1 MPKIDVSH
9 KDLCNLIG
17 RKLSAEQLGDE
28 VLFAKAE
35 LDEVNGDAFKIDIK
49 DTNRPDLWSAEG
61 VAREIRAKYKP
72 GIPKYD
78 VRKSPFVV
86 NVEKSVETVRP
97 YTACAVVK
105 GLKINDTTMSQLL
118 QLQEK
123 GAGTFGRNRKEVA
136 IGVYGLGRIK
146 FPITYKAISPDGIR
160 FVPLD
165 FKEKM
170 TPKEI
175 LEKHPKGKE
184 FGHLLAGKSMYPLF
198 IDAEG
203 EVLSIPPIINSD
215 HSGKVTEKTTDIFI
229 ECSGF
234 DKKFLYTALNVLVS
248 ALHER
253 GGIIYGVK
261 VVYGKQ
267 SSVTPD
273 LTPKKFRVSVDY
285 INKISGLQLPVKDV
299 VKLLEKSLYVATAK
313 GKNIELLYP
322 AYRQDLMHERDVVE
336 DVLIA
341 YGFNK
346 IEPVIPKLIT
356 KGGIFKEQSYIEN
369 ISEIMTGAGFQE
381 ILSYTLTNVENVF
394 QRMETKGEA
403 VELENPMSANWSVF
417 RTWLLPGILEFLSK
431 NKHVEYPHSVFET
444 GNVVLRDNS
453 STRAKDVTKLAAAVS
468 ATIVNYET
476 ISSYLDALLKNLG
489 IEYTLRKNTHPSF
502 AEGRSA
508 EIVSCGKHLGL
519 IGEIHPAVL
528 NNWTLEKPV
537 VAFEIDLEEVF
548 ELLRKK

>member
-1 MPKIDVSH
+1 MPKIDVSQ

-35 LDEVNGDAFKIDIK
+35 LDEANGDALKIDVK

-72 GIPKYD
+72 GMLKYD
-78 VRKSPFVV
+78 VRKSSFVV
-86 NVEKSVETVRP
+86 NVEKSVEAVRP

-105 GLKINDTTMSQLL
+105 GLKINDTVMSQLL

-123 GAGTFGRNRKEVA
+123 VAGTFGRNRREVA
-136 IGVYGLGRIK
+136 IGVYDLSRIK
-146 FPITYKAISPDGIR
+146 FPITYKAISPEGIK
-160 FVPLD
+160 FIPLD
-165 FKEKM
+165 YKDKM

-184 FGHLLAGKSMYPLF
+184 FGHLLAGKSMYPIF
-198 IDAEG
+198 IDFEG
-203 EVLSIPPIINSD
+203 EVLSVPPIINSD

-234 DKKFLYTALNVLVS
+234 DKKFLYTALNVLV
-248 ALHER
+248 AAMHER

-261 VVYGKQ
+261 VVYGKN
-267 SSVTPD
+267 SSITPD

-285 INKISGLQLPVKDV
+285 INKVSGLDLNVKDV
-299 VKLLEKSLYVATAK
+299 IKLLEKSLYGATIK
-313 GKNIELLYP
+313 GKNIELSYP

-346 IEPVIPKLIT
+346 IESVIPKLIT
-356 KGGIFKEQSYIEN
+356 KGGVSKEQYFVQNVSD
-369 ISEIMTGAGFQE
+369 IMIGTGFQE
-381 ILSYTLTNVENVF
+381 ILSYTLTNVENIF
-394 QRMETKGEA
+394 QKMETKGEA
-403 VELENPMSANWSVF
+403 VELEKPMSANWSVF
-417 RTWLLPGILEFLSK
+417 RAWLLPGILEFLSK
-431 NKHVEYPHSVFET
+431 NKHVEYPHSVFEV
-444 GNVVLRDNS
+444 GNTILRDNS

-468 ATIVNYET
+468 ATTVNYET

-489 IEYTLRKNTHPSF
+489 IEYILRKNTHPSF

-508 EIVSCGKHLGL
+508 EIVSGGKQLGI

-548 ELLRKK
+548 VLLRKK